1 MKGGGGWEKA
11 LVHFAVESTLS
22 QSQEADFKTPA
33 EVVEKTSTGRISL
46 SYIFHRTS
54 MLFHRISPGISVQC
68 ADMPN
73 IHMLALLNICVTMI

>member
-1 MKGGGGWEKA
+1 M
-11 LVHFAVESTLS
+11 HFAVEPTLS

-33 EVVEKTSTGRISL
+33 EVVEKYSTGRISP

-54 MLFHRISPGISVQC
+54 LLFHRISRGISAQC

-73 IHMLALLNICVTMI
+73 IDVLALLKICVTMV